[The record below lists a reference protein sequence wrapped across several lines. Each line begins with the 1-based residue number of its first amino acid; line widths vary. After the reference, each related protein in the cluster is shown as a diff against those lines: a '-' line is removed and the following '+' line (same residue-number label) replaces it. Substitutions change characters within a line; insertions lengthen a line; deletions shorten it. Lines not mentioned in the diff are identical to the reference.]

1 MKSQISQEILNNAIW
16 YYETHGIVIQRTVEL
31 ELDRGLFRKLRSA
44 MYEAGCEGIEHAI
57 ETELVFNGREEYFEV
72 LYDSSRFANKD
83 LVQEYVVKTNL

>member
-1 MKSQISQEILNNAIW
+1 
-16 YYETHGIVIQRTVEL
+16 
-31 ELDRGLFRKLRSA
+31 